1 MSKIKMQALAKVVAR
16 NHGIRVTDLTSPSR
30 GRYAAYPRFTF
41 EWIARNKL
49 GYSTT
54 QIGRFLGGRD
64 HTTVIYGARQAEE
77 LGLIDAESVH
87 SLLEQAQTENENQLT
102 KWRI

>member
-1 MSKIKMQALAKVVAR
+1 MSKIKMQSLAKVVAR
-16 NHGIRVTDLTSPSR
+16 SHGIRVTDLTSPSR

-77 LGLIDAESVH
+77 LGLIEPDKID
-87 SLLEQAQTENENQLT
+87 LMLEQAQAENENQLNQ
-102 KWRI
+102 WRI